1 MKVKVSELKTH
12 LSRYLKEIEE
22 NGTIEV
28 CLREEPVAYLVT
40 AKASRSGNPKDLE
53 HKVRTAGLTLHS
65 ASRERLPAPRR
76 SPGVAGDG
84 REDISTVEAMR
95 RERDY

>member
-22 NGTIEV
+22 KGTIEV
-28 CLREEPVAYLVT
+28 CLREEPVAYLV
-40 AKASRSGNPKDLE
+40 AAGASGQGDPKELE
-53 HKVRTAGLTLHS
+53 HKVRTAGLILHS
-65 ASRERLPAPRR
+65 ASRERLPMPRR
-76 SPGVAGDG
+76 GPEVAGDG